1 MKTSG
6 SNTDNVAVVTVSPE
20 DGKCRA
26 LVQRIISSRHFG
38 RAHQLRDILLYLAER
53 ALGDA
58 AAGVHE
64 HEIACTVLG
73 RKADFNPHEDNIVR
87 VQVSHVRKRLD
98 DYFSAE
104 GVNES
109 VRIVIPKGGY
119 TLLFEPRPAPLSLDT
134 APGPPEAKPEP
145 PKAIGA
151 RRLYGTGAVVSLSLL
166 IALGAV
172 GSYLWQ
178 RKAPA
183 RAASLA
189 GSIGA
194 HITEADLLWPRMFS
208 GSGTSI
214 VVADTCLV
222 MVQDILDID
231 VPLSEYL
238 SSRFPG
244 SLLDKVPDQ
253 NLRKALRLISTRQ
266 YTSLADLNSTGRL
279 AELSHRYSN
288 NPPAA
293 RYARHMNVRDFKAGN
308 FILLGSRRGIPWV
321 QLFEPQLNFSME
333 QDARTRS
340 YYFRNKTPRTGE
352 PDAWYQEAKT
362 DTTVE
367 TYADVA
373 LVPNLSN
380 TGHVLILSGIGMEAS
395 EAAGEFIAGPEL
407 QKVLLSILPKSAGQ
421 FQLRY
426 FELLLRIRAVA
437 GAARSSQVVTSRI
450 FNSPLPGL

>member
-1 MKTSG
+1 M
-6 SNTDNVAVVTVSPE
+6 ATVSPE
-20 DGKCRA
+20 DGECRA
-26 LVQRIISSRHFG
+26 LVQRIVSSRHFA

-53 ALGDA
+53 ALGDSG
-58 AAGVHE
+58 AGVHE

-87 VQVSHVRKRLD
+87 VQVSHARKRLD
-98 DYFSAE
+98 DYFTAE

-119 TLLFEPRPAPLSLDT
+119 TLLFEWRPAPLSLEP
-134 APGPPEAKPEP
+134 APGPAEAKPEP
-145 PKAIGA
+145 PARAGA
-151 RRLYGTGAVVSLSLL
+151 RRLFSKTEVISLILL
-166 IALGAV
+166 IAVGLV
-172 GSYLWQ
+172 GSYVWQ
-178 RKAPA
+178 RKASA
-183 RAASLA
+183 RAASTS
-189 GSIGA
+189 GS
-194 HITEADLLWPRMFS
+194 LLWPRMFS
-208 GSGTSI
+208 GSATSI

-222 MVQDILDID
+222 MLQDILDID
-231 VPLSEYL
+231 VPLPEYV
-238 SSRFPG
+238 SGRFPG
-244 SLLDKVPDQ
+244 SLLDKVP
-253 NLRKALRLISTRQ
+253 NRSLRKALRLISRRQ
-266 YTSLADLNSTGRL
+266 YTSLADLNSAGRL

-288 NPPAA
+288 NPPAT

-352 PDAWYQEAKT
+352 PDAWYQETKT

-380 TGHVLILSGIGMEAS
+380 TGYVLILSGIGMEAS

-407 QKVLLSILPKSAGQ
+407 QKVLLSIFPKTAGQ
-421 FQLRY
+421 VQLRN

-437 GAARSSQVVTSRI
+437 GAARSSQVVASRI
-450 FNSPLPGL
+450 FNSPLPGF

>member
-1 MKTSG
+1 MKTFG
-6 SNTDNVAVVTVSPE
+6 SNSDSVAVAAVPPTDAE
-20 DGKCRA
+20 CRA
-26 LVQRIISSRHFG
+26 LVQRIVSSRHFA

-53 ALGDA
+53 ALGDSP
-58 AAGVHE
+58 AGVHE

-98 DYFSAE
+98 DYFGAE
-104 GVNES
+104 GAHES
-109 VRIVIPKGGY
+109 VRILIPKGGY
-119 TLLFEPRPAPLSLDT
+119 TLLFEARPAPLPPT
-134 APGPPEAKPEP
+134 PPEPIKTGRLFSTA
-145 PKAIGA
+145 AIIGI
-151 RRLYGTGAVVSLSLL
+151 GLL

-172 GSYLWQ
+172 GFYLGL
-178 RKAPA
+178 RKTAARTAFPA
-183 RAASLA
+183 RIS
-189 GSIGA
+189 GA
-194 HITEADLLWPRMFS
+194 HIGPDDLLWTRMFA
-208 GSGTSI
+208 GSTTSI

-222 MVQDILDID
+222 MLQDILDSD

-238 SSRFPG
+238 NGRFPG
-244 SLLDKVPDQ
+244 NLLDKVPNQ
-253 NLRKALRLISTRQ
+253 SLQKALRLISTRQ

-288 NPPAA
+288 YPPPT
-293 RYARHMNVRDFKAGN
+293 RYARHMNVRDFKTGN

-333 QDARTRS
+333 QDARTRG

-373 LVPNLSN
+373 LVPNLTN
-380 TGHVLILSGIGMEAS
+380 TGYVLILSGIGMEAS

-407 QKVLLSILPKSAGQ
+407 QKALLAMLPKSAGKAQ
-421 FQLRY
+421 FRF

-437 GAARSSQVVTSRI
+437 GAARSSQVVTSRV